1 MQAWGVYICMYVLKD
16 LWGALLC
23 IASRFSGGGSCEGGR
38 DGAKGA
44 VVDWGDG
51 TGGGDRVGREWM
63 RCDAMRCDGED
74 LGEGGSGARG
84 RGGGFGKRV
93 TSEGGRD
100 WRVCGGEERSV

>member
-16 LWGALLC
+16 LWGRC
-23 IASRFSGGGSCEGGR
+23 YASHLGLAAAGRAKEVETGRRGPWWIGETGRGEGIGWGESG
-38 DGAKGA
+38 
-44 VVDWGDG
+44 
-51 TGGGDRVGREWM
+51 
-63 RCDAMRCDGED
+63 CDAMRCDGED

-100 WRVCGGEERSV
+100 WRACGGEERSV